1 MLARVIECTLS
12 KRDPMSGS
20 PLQYCCISANCE
32 AVQHFKASAFRHRC
46 SDYWSK
52 NGFRL
57 VFTGWEYPSLTPTI
71 NSVGKSYFLTRIA
84 EQTAQSC
91 EQDGSFNDLTEKE
104 VKAGFRFGW
113 KMWAITCTLKCRQET
128 SEIQPRW
135 SRENDFSSFL
145 AILTGKGVDFRSFDD
160 NSVLNWLQEESNA
173 LYPNGIR
180 WAVLPEH
187 GVAENLWRNG
197 KTSPLPLVTVKVVV
211 TVNGLCILSRLG
223 YCCSAV
229 NAALR

>member
-1 MLARVIECTLS
+1 
-12 KRDPMSGS
+12 MSGS
-20 PLQYCCISANCE
+20 PLKYCCISANCE

-52 NGFRL
+52 HGFTL

-91 EQDGSFNDLTEKE
+91 DQDGSFNDLTEKE

-113 KMWAITCTLKCRQET
+113 KMWAITRTLKCRQET

-160 NSVLNWLQEESNA
+160 ISVLNCLQEESNA
-173 LYPNGIR
+173 LHPNAIR

-187 GVAENLWRNG
+187 GVAENLWRNICG
-197 KTSPLPLVTVKVVV
+197 GTER
-211 TVNGLCILSRLG
+211 NGWADNIAPPILLGRGGGYASLLYRSASQCVLSRVQAG
-223 YCCSAV
+223 WHFFIYII
-229 NAALR
+229 